1 MTKNKKKSEVW
12 LGLGL
17 KKSLDDKAHKSLA
30 VPDLGGTK
38 LGEKLATFRCQDLV
52 AFYFFWVEEGT
63 AGFVEGQLYS
73 VSGFGGFFFFCWWK
87 EQLVLVEEQ
96 LFLVSRFCNFP
107 DRTLEDRKT
116 FD

>member
-63 AGFVEGQLYS
+63 AGFVEGQLYL
-73 VSGFGGFFFFCWWK
+73 VSGFGGFFF
-87 EQLVLVEEQ
+87 LLLVEGTVGFSGRTA
-96 LFLVSRFCNFP
+96 LFGVKIL
-107 DRTLEDRKT
+107 
-116 FD
+116 